1 MCGGVEVAGR
11 FTGNGRA
18 RRIYF
23 QSPGAELPVVQPD
36 GSIQWIP
43 WGRRP
48 RQPGALPAS
57 GWARENCMTLE
68 ALERYRPQAVK
79 IAVQRYMER
88 DRAQQP
94 HWFDLVASQC
104 LQGVL
109 LEAERERRV
118 YVVIGQPPPGCE
130 FIQDR
135 WPLIA
140 A

>member
-1 MCGGVEVAGR
+1 
-11 FTGNGRA
+11 
-18 RRIYF
+18 
-23 QSPGAELPVVQPD
+23 
-36 GSIQWIP
+36 
-43 WGRRP
+43 
-48 RQPGALPAS
+48 
-57 GWARENCMTLE
+57 MTLE
-68 ALERYRPQAVK
+68 VWERYRPQAVR

-88 DRAQQP
+88 DMAQQP

-118 YVVIGQPPPGCE
+118 YVVIGQPPQGCE